1 MRGMRTNELSQRS
14 ELCSCSRFPDVS
26 ACCVALSRG
35 PGTGTVGWS
44 VLRLNFPP
52 HGTPPS
58 NPRHTYTLTAFI
70 LPLFPSCRLY
80 RNMSDSFYHTG
91 NMRGIFSHLNA
102 EGVAVWKNRKNLCI
116 GILYGPGSFH
126 VFRIN
131 IHEYVRCLENCLA
144 NQVILG
150 HWCVRIFADSECY
163 FLFLFLKH
171 IFSLCRAMQRDDTLK
186 NILHSFCSFTCWEI
200 QIQALAW

>member
-1 MRGMRTNELSQRS
+1 MRGTRTNELSQRS

-52 HGTPPS
+52 HGTLPS

-70 LPLFPSCRLY
+70 LPLFPSCWLY
-80 RNMSDSFYHTG
+80 RNMADSFYHTG
-91 NMRGIFSHLNA
+91 NMRGIFSHPNA
-102 EGVAVWKNRKNLCI
+102 EGVAVWKNRKKLCI

-131 IHEYVRCLENCLA
+131 IHEYIRCLENCLA

-150 HWCVRIFADSECY
+150 NWCVRTFADSECS
-163 FLFLFLKH
+163 FLFLFFLN
-171 IFSLCRAMQRDDTLK
+171 IYFLYVGLCNEMTLWK
-186 NILHSFCSFTCWEI
+186 ILFIHFV
-200 QIQALAW
+200 ALPAGKSRFRL